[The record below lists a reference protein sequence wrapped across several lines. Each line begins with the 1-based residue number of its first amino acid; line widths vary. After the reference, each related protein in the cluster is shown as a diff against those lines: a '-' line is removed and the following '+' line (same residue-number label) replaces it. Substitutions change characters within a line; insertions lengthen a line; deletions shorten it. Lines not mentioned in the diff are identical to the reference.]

1 MHHSWCIYPWREVF
15 KKIGGNMYFR
25 ELLFTGLLAVSA
37 CAEAQSISEKA
48 KNDEVIVRDNNDP
61 AMRKA
66 MSRVAETLPEFLKLA
81 SNPKPGT
88 SRYSLKVGISDGRN
102 TEYFWIGNFSR
113 IENAFTGTLNNEPR
127 LVKNHKLGERI
138 TFTPK
143 QIADWMYVDERSNK
157 MVGNF
162 TACALLSK
170 EPPAQA
176 AAFKQQ
182 YGLSCE
188 E

>member
-1 MHHSWCIYPWREVF
+1 
-15 KKIGGNMYFR
+15 MYFR
-25 ELLFTGLLAVSA
+25 KLLFTGLLAVCA
-37 CAEAQSISEKA
+37 CAESQSISEKA

-66 MSRVAETLPEFLKLA
+66 MSRVAETLPAFLKLA

-113 IENAFTGTLNNEPR
+113 NENAFTGTLNNEPR

-143 QIADWMYVDERSNK
+143 QIAD
-157 MVGNF
+157 
-162 TACALLSK
+162 
-170 EPPAQA
+170 
-176 AAFKQQ
+176 
-182 YGLSCE
+182 
-188 E
+188 